1 MAKSSSGRVHTT
13 PNPIGAGWVNQVN
26 GNVVSRH
33 RTQTTAAER
42 GRELA
47 RDGRTEHVVHRPDGR
62 IRDAN
67 SYGNDPN
74 PPRDRR

>member
-1 MAKSSSGRVHTT
+1 MAKSNSSRVHTT
-13 PNPIGAGWVNQVN
+13 PNPTGAGWVNQVI

-42 GRELA
+42 GREIA
-47 RDGRTEHVVHRPDGR
+47 RDAHAEHVVHRPDGR
-62 IRDAN
+62 IRESN
-67 SYGNDPN
+67 SYGSDPN